1 MTITRT
7 VAETGVAG
15 TRWRKDVN
23 LASLNTS
30 TTLGR
35 LVLLPSAL
43 QSLHSPEPTDTEAER
58 KKGFLAHFETT

>member
-43 QSLHSPEPTDTEAER
+43 QSLHSPEQTYTE
-58 KKGFLAHFETT
+58 

>member
-1 MTITRT
+1 MTITST
-7 VAETGVAG
+7 VAEARVVGA
-15 TRWRKDVN
+15 RWPKDVN

-43 QSLHSPEPTDTEAER
+43 QSLHSPEPTYTEAER